1 MTLPCAGTTMIV
13 FDYRKILRFH
23 IGLLQN
29 STVFCAG
36 G

>member
-1 MTLPCAGTTMIV
+1 MTLPCAGTIV
-13 FDYRKILRFH
+13 IVDDYRKTLRFH

-29 STVFCAG
+29 FTVFCAG

>member
-1 MTLPCAGTTMIV
+1 MTLPCAGTIV
-13 FDYRKILRFH
+13 IVDDYRKTLRFH